1 MDKRK
6 NTSDG
11 NTANT
16 KKKRLVITLEQK
28 FDVIER
34 HERGHSNSKIGR
46 DIGMPESTVRNIIK
60 HAGEIKKKGKVAST
74 FCGLQTTTRNRSITM
89 IEMER
94 LLAVWIED
102 CNQKCIPL
110 TRAAIQTKASSLFK
124 AVKENGNEMD
134 SEETFAA
141 SVGWFNRFKN
151 RLQLHNAKITREA
164 ASADKNIPVWK
175 HILPHSANNNFEGFP
190 PQKQTVIE
198 EITNFER
205 KLGFDELENGD
216 VQELL
221 ISHSEEL
228 ADDDLHLEQ
237 QQVFE
242 EANSDTIVADNVQM
256 KEFTLKEFEDI
267 FQAVEV
273 MKQKIMNADPNVSRS
288 IQIRQDVDKALCT
301 YQHMYENLKKNT
313 VQSTLLKY
321 IKQE

>member
-6 NTSDG
+6 ITSDG

-102 CNQKCIPL
+102 CNKKCIPL

-124 AVKENGNEMD
+124 AVKENGNEME

-164 ASADKNIPVWK
+164 ASADKDTTVWK
-175 HILPHSANNNFEGFP
+175 HILPHSANSNFESFP

-198 EITNFER
+198 EITNIGR

-216 VQELL
+216 AQELL

-228 ADDDLHLEQ
+228 TDNDLHLE

-242 EANSDTIVADNVQM
+242 EANNDLKESDNMQM
-256 KEFTLKEFEDI
+256 KEFTLKEFEDL
-267 FQAVEV
+267 FRAAEV

-288 IQIRQDVDKALCT
+288 IQIRQNVDRALCI
-301 YQHMYENLKKNT
+301 YQHMYEDLKKKT
-313 VQSTLLKY
+313 VQPTLLKY

>member
-6 NTSDG
+6 ITSDG

-102 CNQKCIPL
+102 CNKKCIPL

-124 AVKENGNEMD
+124 AVKENGNEME

-164 ASADKNIPVWK
+164 ASADKDTTVWK
-175 HILPHSANNNFEGFP
+175 HILPHSANSNFENFP
-190 PQKQTVIE
+190 PQNQTVIE
-198 EITNFER
+198 EITNIGR

-216 VQELL
+216 AQELL

-228 ADDDLHLEQ
+228 TDNDLHLEQ
-237 QQVFE
+237 QVFE
-242 EANSDTIVADNVQM
+242 EASNDLKESDNMQM
-256 KEFTLKEFEDI
+256 KEFTLKEFEDL
-267 FQAVEV
+267 FRAVEV

-288 IQIRQDVDKALCT
+288 IQIRQNVDRALCI
-301 YQHMYENLKKNT
+301 YQHMYEDLKKKT
-313 VQSTLLKY
+313 VQPTLLKY
-321 IKQE
+321 VKQE